1 MDYLYFFASVTAIGL
16 VVGLVWRTG
25 FVDERFTSLK
35 ELSRAG
41 KQSAP
46 PLKKTIGG
54 LTERELEHI
63 EFQNRIDAWQRDHEV
78 RRDGSRPAI
87 PVNGQKYTFT
97 PSTGNISR
105 KRSPNVRTGPIRQQF
120 QLLN

>member
-16 VVGLVWRTG
+16 VVGLVWRSG
-25 FVDERFTSLK
+25 FMGERFSSMK

-41 KQSAP
+41 RQSAP

-54 LTERELEHI
+54 LTEKELEHI
-63 EFQNRIDAWQRDHEV
+63 EFQHRIDAWQRDHEV
-78 RRDGSRPAI
+78 RRDGTRPAI

-97 PSTGNISR
+97 PSSRNISR
-105 KRSPNVRTGPIRQQF
+105 PSPRNVRTGPIPQQF